1 MLLTDTIRRYWQGQ
15 GFARPVLHVHLAPGE
30 LAWLEKRGG
39 QPVARTQ
46 GRLPLSSLDGHWQ
59 AALAALHV
67 LLDEDDH
74 KHRLPLAI
82 SVASRWCPVLMAPW
96 SDALLREPQAGQYL
110 QTQMATQYGEQ
121 ARGWH
126 VTADDA
132 AYGGPRLACGIDAAL
147 LQGLREAAREHGRR
161 CLSIEP
167 LLSAAWQH
175 TGKANMQAL
184 ALLEAGHLLL
194 AAGSK
199 GRIRAIHMQPCSGAW
214 LRELPQAW
222 QRWTLRRPD
231 LARIA
236 EVAVLN
242 MSSEAIAAALLP
254 TPGTQFRMLNA
265 PGLPGWQAGT
275 TRAEQVAA
283 CA

>member
-1 MLLTDTIRRYWQGQ
+1 MLLTDTIRRYWRDQS
-15 GFARPVLHVHLAPGE
+15 FARSALHVHLAPGE
-30 LAWLEKRGG
+30 LAWLEKRGD
-39 QPVARTQ
+39 QPVANTQ
-46 GRLPLSSLDGHWQ
+46 GRLSLSTMDGHWQ

-82 SVASRWCPVLMAPW
+82 SVASRWWPVLMAPW

-110 QTQMATQYGEQ
+110 KTQMATQYGEP
-121 ARGWH
+121 ARSWH

-132 AYGGPRLACGIDAAL
+132 AYGGPRLVSGIDAAL

-175 TGKANMQAL
+175 MGKAGMQAL
-184 ALLEAGHLLL
+184 ALLEPGRLLL
-194 AAGSK
+194 AASSR
-199 GRIRAIHMQPCSGAW
+199 GRIYAIHMQPCSGTW

-222 QRWTLRRPD
+222 QRWTLRRPE

-236 EVAVLN
+236 QVAVLN
-242 MSSEAIAAALLP
+242 MSSETIAAALLP
-254 TPGTQFRMLNA
+254 ALGAQFRMLDA
-265 PGLPGWQAGT
+265 PGLPGWQTGVVH
-275 TRAEQVAA
+275 AEPVAA

>member
-1 MLLTDTIRRYWQGQ
+1 MLLTDTIRRYWRGQ
-15 GFARPVLHVHLAPGE
+15 GFARPALHVHLAPGA
-30 LAWLEKRGG
+30 LAWLEQRGG
-39 QPVARTQ
+39 QPVAGTQ
-46 GRLPLSSLDGHWQ
+46 GRLPLSTVDGHWQ

-110 QTQMATQYGEQ
+110 QAQMATQYGEQ

-126 VTADDA
+126 VAADDA
-132 AYGGPRLACGIDAAL
+132 AYGGPRLVCGIDAAL

-175 TGKANMQAL
+175 MGKAGMQAL
-184 ALLEAGHLLL
+184 ALLEPGRLLL
-194 AAGSK
+194 AAGSR
-199 GRIRAIHMQPCSGAW
+199 GCIHAIHMQPSSGTW

-222 QRWTLRRPD
+222 QRWTLRRPE

-236 EVAVLN
+236 QVAVLN

-254 TPGTQFRMLNA
+254 DQGARFHMLDA
-265 PGLPGWQAGT
+265 PGLPGWQAGAA
-275 TRAEQVAA
+275 RAEQVAA